1 MLLLLRILLV
11 SVSLADEVIEEFVQG
26 FHSRSA
32 RAIVVL
38 LFSQVIC
45 GEQVRRETMVRIP
58 SFSEPCLLAMSVV
71 LVAGVIKRYP
81 TKEYIHQR

>member
-1 MLLLLRILLV
+1 
-11 SVSLADEVIEEFVQG
+11 
-26 FHSRSA
+26 
-32 RAIVVL
+32 
-38 LFSQVIC
+38 
-45 GEQVRRETMVRIP
+45 MVRIP